1 VLEQLRAQMAKF
13 RAETHDP
20 WLPGQSAVHGPDTN

>member
-1 VLEQLRAQMAKF
+1 MRAEMTKF

-20 WLPGQSAVHGPDTN
+20 WLPGQATVFGHEENH